1 MSTPLAEIAYS
12 YKGRESKVYA
22 KLEYFAIT
30 GSIKDRIASYI
41 LENALSR
48 GEFRKGQP
56 IVEVTSGNTGI
67 AFAAAGA
74 RLGSEVHIFMPEW
87 ASEERRRIMDL
98 YGAKLHLVSEAE
110 GGFMG
115 CFSRADAL
123 AAELHAYMPHQ
134 FENGD
139 NTMAHYEGSGAE
151 LSAELP
157 EVTDFI
163 SGIGTGGTLMGV
175 GKRLRKDHGAD
186 IVAIEPQSAPY
197 LSGGE
202 IKNGGIHHIE
212 GIGDGFVPPIVE
224 RSAIDAIYLIN
235 DIDAVLMSMRIS
247 RELGISAGISASANF
262 LGCVLRNE
270 EKDGKAVPATV
281 FADDNKKY
289 LSVLGSG
296 SYELSGEMLTGK
308 IRLIS
313 VKIR

>member
-1 MSTPLAEIAYS
+1 MSTPLAEIRYC
-12 YKGRESKVYA
+12 YKGKESAVYA
-22 KLEYFAIT
+22 KLEFFNIT

-41 LENALSR
+41 LENALKR
-48 GEFRKGQP
+48 GEYRKGQP

-74 RLGSEVHIFMPEW
+74 RFGSEVHIFMPEW
-87 ASEERRRIMDL
+87 ASEERRLIMDL
-98 YGAKLHLVSEAE
+98 LGAKLHLVSEAE

-115 CFSRADAL
+115 CFARAEEL
-123 AAELHAYMPHQ
+123 AEVLQAYMPHQ

-139 NTMAHYEGSGAE
+139 NTRAHYEGSGAE

-175 GKRLRKDHGAD
+175 GKRLKEDHGAD
-186 IVAIEPQSAPY
+186 IVAIEPDSAPY

-202 IKNGGIHHIE
+202 IRNGGVHRIE
-212 GIGDGFVPPIVE
+212 GIGDGFVPPIVD
-224 RSAIDAIYLIN
+224 RSVIDAIYEIN
-235 DIDAVLMSMRIS
+235 DIDAVLMSMKIS
-247 RELGISAGISASANF
+247 RELGISAGISGGANF

-270 EKDGKAVPATV
+270 EKGGLAVPATV

-289 LSVLGSG
+289 LSVFGKESFEPEEGMLCGQI
-296 SYELSGEMLTGK
+296 ELLSVT
-308 IRLIS
+308 IR
-313 VKIR
+313 